1 MCYNGIVENDD
12 STEQA
17 IGREAWISR
26 IFRVSVTLKGIDG
39 LLEIIGGI
47 LLLLVPASSING
59 LARILTQ
66 HELSQDPTDFIAT
79 HLRDGAASLTGSVTL
94 FAAVY
99 LLVHGIVKVVLVIAV
114 LRGHT
119 GAYPWMIGFLIA
131 FVIYQVYELILHFTL
146 GLTLLTLFDLL
157 IIGLTFHEYRLR
169 RRQAAAAN

>member
-1 MCYNGIVENDD
+1 VKNDD
-12 STEQA
+12 TTEQA
-17 IGREAWISR
+17 TERETWISR

-39 LLEIIGGI
+39 LLEVIGGI
-47 LLLLVPASSING
+47 LLLLVPARSING

-79 HLRDGAASLTGSVTL
+79 HLRDGAATLTGSVTL
-94 FAAVY
+94 FAALY

-114 LRGHT
+114 LRGNT

-131 FVIYQVYELILHFTL
+131 FVIYQVYELVLHVTI

-157 IIGLTFHEYRLR
+157 IIGLTVHEYRLR
-169 RRQAAAAN
+169 QRQATQALGTTE